1 MLCVNRTSEFKKL
14 IQHIQQHD
22 SEADIFLES
31 KVKPSVLRIIRN
43 HRLTYQEEDLWQ
55 EIRTQV
61 WKKIDTCL
69 AESEECLK
77 SWVRSITY
85 HHCRNVVRSEK
96 RTPILLQYCAE
107 TEEQTQARAAE
118 PDLADQELK
127 RTLDRAL
134 KNQFERM
141 VIELRYVYDYTPTE
155 IAAKLQK
162 SINTVNTSLLRAK
175 KHLRSYLLDT
185 RHERQQ
191 ILLHKERQRV

>member
-1 MLCVNRTSEFKKL
+1 MNRTSEFKKL
-14 IQHIQQHD
+14 IEQIRQHD

-43 HRLTYQEEDLWQ
+43 HRLTYQEDDLWQ

-69 AESEECLK
+69 ADSEDCLK
-77 SWVRSITY
+77 NWIRSITY
-85 HHCRNVVRSEK
+85 HHCRNVLRSEK
-96 RTPILLQYCAE
+96 RAPILLQYSSE
-107 TEEQTQARAAE
+107 TEGQTPVRAVE
-118 PDLADQELK
+118 PDFADHELK
-127 RTLDRAL
+127 KTLDRAL
-134 KNQFERM
+134 KNRFERM

-155 IAAKLQK
+155 IAEKLQK

-185 RHERQQ
+185 HQQRQQ
-191 ILLHKERQRV
+191 FLLHHKERQRV

>member
-1 MLCVNRTSEFKKL
+1 VNRTSEFKKL
-14 IQHIQQHD
+14 IQQIKEHD
-22 SEADIFLES
+22 GEADAFLEA

-69 AESEECLK
+69 ADSEDCLK
-77 SWVRSITY
+77 NWVRSITY
-85 HHCRNVVRSEK
+85 HHCRNVLRSEK
-96 RTPILLQYCAE
+96 RAPVLLQYCSEAE
-107 TEEQTQARAAE
+107 DQSHVNTS
-118 PDLADQELK
+118 DSNLADRELK
-127 RTLDRAL
+127 KTLDRAL
-134 KNQFERM
+134 KNRFERT

-155 IAAKLQK
+155 IAQKLQK

-175 KHLRSYLLDT
+175 KHLRTYLLDS
-185 RHERQQ
+185 HQQRQQ